1 MPILIHR
8 IRPSTAVALSLL
20 MLAASHHSVLSQTVP
35 VTQPAETVVL
45 NHVRIIDG
53 TGHAPIRNGAIVI
66 RGNSILA
73 VGPSSI
79 TRRFKKSQIID
90 RTGAT
95 VMPGIIN
102 AHGHLSLIQNGKNTA
117 DAYTVDGVIAELRQY
132 EGYGVTTMLSLGL
145 NRDLL
150 YGIRDQQQAGKLD
163 GATVLTADRGM
174 GTPGGAPPIPAQ
186 SDQVYRPSTGQEA
199 RTDIDQMAMR
209 HANFVKLWLDS
220 LNGTVPEM
228 RPEIYTA
235 AIDQAHKDHL
245 PVAVHIFYL
254 ADAKRILAAG
264 ADVLA
269 HSIRDQPVDAAV
281 IATMKQRGTWYI
293 PTFTVDESF
302 YIYAE
307 NPPFMQTDFFKTAAG
322 PDVLAQFSDPLYAGK
337 ILHDPRTKIHQ
348 HDFATAQA
356 NLKTL
361 YGAGVHIGFGT
372 DSGALPGRIPG
383 FAEHRELELMTQAG
397 LTPMQA
403 IVCAT
408 RNNAQLLGIAK
419 ERGTLTPGKR
429 ADLLVLAANPLDN
442 ITNTRNILAIYH
454 DGRLVKAR
462 VPASQQ

>member
-1 MPILIHR
+1 MRNSKPT
-8 IRPSTAVALSLL
+8 IRGLVFAALALST
-20 MLAASHHSVLSQTVP
+20 LAVGALRAQDTAP
-35 VTQPAETVVL
+35 TTVL

-53 TGHAPIRNGAIVI
+53 TGRAPINDGAIVM

-73 VGPSSI
+73 VGPSRI
-79 TRRFKKSQIID
+79 ARRYKKSEIID

-95 VMPGIIN
+95 IMPGIIN
-102 AHGHLSLIQNGKNTA
+102 AHGHLSLIKNGKNAA

-132 EGYGVTTMLSLGL
+132 ESYGVTTMLSLGL

-163 GATVLTADRGM
+163 GATVLSADRGM
-174 GTPGGAPPIPAQ
+174 GVPGGAPPLPGQ
-186 SDQVYRPSTGQEA
+186 RDQVYRPANAQEA
-199 RTDIDQMAMR
+199 RTAIDEMAMR

-228 RPEIYTA
+228 DPSVYTA

-254 ADAKRILAAG
+254 ADAKKILAAG

-269 HSIRDQPVDAAV
+269 HSIRDQPVDAEV

-302 YIYAE
+302 YIYAAH
-307 NPPFMQTDFFKTAAG
+307 PPFMQTDFFKAAAG
-322 PDVLAQFSDPLYAGK
+322 PDVLAQFNDPLYAGK
-337 ILHDPRTKIHQ
+337 IQHDPKTKDHQ

-356 NLKTL
+356 NLMTL
-361 YGAGVHIGFGT
+361 YKAGVHIGFGT

-408 RNNAQLLGIAK
+408 RNNAELLSIAR
-419 ERGTLTPGKR
+419 ERGTLVAGKR
-429 ADLLVLAANPLDN
+429 ADILVLSANPLDN
-442 ITNTRNILAIYH
+442 IANTRSILAIYH
-454 DGRLVKAR
+454 DGRLIKPH
-462 VPASQQ
+462 VPAS

>member
-1 MPILIHR
+1 MRITSRITTVGCILI
-8 IRPSTAVALSLL
+8 ALLWAHDFVS
-20 MLAASHHSVLSQTVP
+20 AQSSDATTVLD
-35 VTQPAETVVL
+35 
-45 NHVRIIDG
+45 HVRIIDG
-53 TGHAPIRNGAIVI
+53 TGRAPIRDGAIVI

-73 VGPSSI
+73 VGSSRI
-79 TRRFKKSQIID
+79 ARRYRKSEIVD

-102 AHGHLSLIQNGKNTA
+102 AHGHLSLIKNGKNTA
-117 DAYTVDGVIAELRQY
+117 DAYTADGVIAELRQY
-132 EGYGVTTMLSLGL
+132 ESYGVTTMLSLGL

-163 GATVLTADRGM
+163 GATVLTADRGI
-174 GTPGGAPPIPAQ
+174 GVPGGAPPIPAMR
-186 SDQVYRPSTGQEA
+186 DQVYRPSNSQEA
-199 RTDIDQMAMR
+199 RTAVDEMAMR

-228 RPEIYTA
+228 DPSVSTA
-235 AIDQAHKDHL
+235 AIDQAHKNHL
-245 PVAVHIFYL
+245 PVAVHVYYL
-254 ADAKRILAAG
+254 ADAKKILAAG

-269 HSIRDQPVDAAV
+269 HSIRDQPVDPTI

-307 NPPFMQTDFFKTAAG
+307 NPPFLQTEFFKAAAG
-322 PDVLAQFSDPLYAGK
+322 PDILAQFNDPLYAAK
-337 ILHDPRTKIHQ
+337 ILHDPKTKGHQ

-361 YGAGVHIGFGT
+361 YAAGVHIGFGT
-372 DSGALPGRIPG
+372 DSGAMPGRIPG

-408 RNNAQLLGIAK
+408 RNNAKLLGISAD
-419 ERGTLTPGKR
+419 RGTITAGKR
-429 ADLLVLAANPLDN
+429 ADLLVLAANPLDT
-442 ITNTRNILAIYH
+442 ITNTRQILAIYH
-454 DGRLVKAR
+454 DGRMVKPR
-462 VPASQQ
+462 VPASQP